1 MPQNIIS
8 SSSADDIYDVV
19 NIKITSV
26 IFLLQL
32 SKMICA

>member
-8 SSSADDIYDVV
+8 NSSADDIYDVV

-26 IFLLQL
+26 ILLLQL
-32 SKMICA
+32 PKMICA